1 MALSIFFQYYL
12 MLIVMISV
20 FHLDTTDAQTGA
32 CYGFLGN
39 NLPPPGEVIALCKQ
53 HNILRVR
60 IYNPNPQVL
69 EALKGS
75 NVSVMVGVE
84 NENIISI
91 AHDPNLANSWVQNNV
106 LKYPNVNFRYIA
118 VGNEI
123 APDGAG
129 SSIAPYLAP
138 AMQNVYNA
146 LTAAG
151 LGQTIKVS
159 TALSMGVLA
168 SSYPPSQGSFKDPS
182 FINPIVAFLSEIQSP
197 FLVNV
202 YPYFAYIS
210 DPADIDLDYAIF
222 TSPGAVVKDGAYEYQ
237 NLFSAMVDAVHAALE
252 HAGAPNVEV
261 VVSETGWPSAGGTAT
276 TIDNAKSYNSNLLK
290 MVKNGT
296 PRKPG
301 KPLETYIFDL
311 IDENE
316 KEPETENHWGIFLPD
331 KQPKYPLSFN

>member
-1 MALSIFFQYYL
+1 MAD
-12 MLIVMISV
+12 SV
-20 FHLDTTDAQTGA
+20 FFNLTIIVVLSAFYLDTTDAQMGA
-32 CYGFLGN
+32 CYGFLGS
-39 NLPPPGEVIALCKQ
+39 NLPPPEEVIALCKQ
-53 HNILRVR
+53 HNIQRVR

-69 EALKGS
+69 QALGGS
-75 NVSVMVGVE
+75 NVSVIVG
-84 NENIISI
+84 
-91 AHDPNLANSWVQNNV
+91 LANEDIIGIANDPDLAKSWVQNNV
-106 LKYPNVNFRYIA
+106 LKYPTVNFRYIA

-123 APDGAG
+123 GQDGEG
-129 SSIAPYLAP
+129 SSIAPSLAP

-151 LGQTIKVS
+151 LGQKVKVS
-159 TALSMGVLA
+159 TALSMGVLGA
-168 SSYPPSQGSFKDPS
+168 SYPPSQGIFKAPS
-182 FINPIVAFLSEIQSP
+182 FINPIVSFLSKTQSP

-210 DPADIDLDYAIF
+210 DPSDIRLDYAVF
-222 TSPGAVVKDGAYEYQ
+222 TSPAAVVNDGPYQYQ

-276 TIDNAKSYNSNLLK
+276 TIDNAKSYNSNLLE

-311 IDENE
+311 IDENQ
-316 KEPETENHWGIFLPD
+316 KEPETEKHWGIFRPN
-331 KQPKYPLSFN
+331 KQPKYPLSFD